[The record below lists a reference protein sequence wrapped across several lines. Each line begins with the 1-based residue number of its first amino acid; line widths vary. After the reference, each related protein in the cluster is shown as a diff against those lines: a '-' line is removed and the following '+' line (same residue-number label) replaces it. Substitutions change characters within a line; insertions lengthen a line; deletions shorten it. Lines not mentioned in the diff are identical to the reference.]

1 MLRPI
6 TSESISSKI
15 DTGLKCK
22 CHDEQPSDW
31 LNYLALNEGEF
42 QEALKL
48 AVEANKTIEG
58 HTSEKRKS
66 PHVLTLQAD
75 VNSLYG

>member
-6 TSESISSKI
+6 TSESISTKI
-15 DTGLKCK
+15 DTGLKGSFLFK
-22 CHDEQPSDW
+22 NQF
-31 LNYLALNEGEF
+31 YGFLALNEGEF
-42 QEALKL
+42 QQALKL

>member
-15 DTGLKCK
+15 DTGLKGSFFLINFCITF
-22 CHDEQPSDW
+22 
-31 LNYLALNEGEF
+31 LALNEGEF
-42 QEALKL
+42 QQALKL

>member
-1 MLRPI
+1 MVF
-6 TSESISSKI
+6 
-15 DTGLKCK
+15 
-22 CHDEQPSDW
+22 
-31 LNYLALNEGEF
+31 LALNEGEF
-42 QEALKL
+42 QQALKL